1 MEKIAGTGMKR
12 STYSIESTVL
22 DVTTEAPPLA
32 RN

>member
-1 MEKIAGTGMKR
+1 MERIAGTGMKR

-22 DVTTEAPPLA
+22 DVTTEALSLV